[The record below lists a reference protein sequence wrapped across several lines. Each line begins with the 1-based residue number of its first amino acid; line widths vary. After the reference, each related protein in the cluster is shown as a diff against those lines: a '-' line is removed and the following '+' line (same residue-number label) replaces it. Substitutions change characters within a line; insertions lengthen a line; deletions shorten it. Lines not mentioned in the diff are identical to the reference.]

1 MIGRLAGTVIEK
13 TPPLILLDVSGVGY
27 EVSVPMSTFCNLPAE
42 GGKVVLL
49 THLIVREDAHLLFGF
64 ATAGE
69 RNVFRALL
77 KVSGIGPRIALAILS
92 GMKAEDVVAAVEN
105 QQSSLL
111 TRIPGIGK
119 KTAERLVLELKGKLL
134 GLVPTGLQT
143 ATSSTTNDVLS
154 ALIALGYSEKE
165 AQAAVKGLDPDTS
178 VSEGIRLSLKQLSH

>member
-178 VSEGIRLSLKQLSH
+178 VSEGIRLALKQLSH

>member
-27 EVSVPMSTFCNLPAE
+27 EVNVPMSTFCNLPAE

-178 VSEGIRLSLKQLSH
+178 VSEGIRLALKQLSH

>member
-64 ATAGE
+64 ATPGE

-143 ATSSTTNDVLS
+143 ATSSATNDVLS
-154 ALIALGYSEKE
+154 ALIALGYSDKE

-178 VSEGIRLSLKQLSH
+178 VSEGIRLALKQLSH

>member
-64 ATAGE
+64 ATPGE

-143 ATSSTTNDVLS
+143 ATSSATNDVLS

-178 VSEGIRLSLKQLSH
+178 VSEGIRLALKQLSH

>member
-92 GMKAEDVVAAVEN
+92 GMKAEDVVATVEN

-178 VSEGIRLSLKQLSH
+178 VSEGIRLALKQLSH

>member
-178 VSEGIRLSLKQLSH
+178 VSEGIRLALKLLSH

>member
-77 KVSGIGPRIALAILS
+77 KVSWIVPRIALAILS

-178 VSEGIRLSLKQLSH
+178 VSEGIRLALKQLSH

>member
-143 ATSSTTNDVLS
+143 ATSSNTNDVLS

-178 VSEGIRLSLKQLSH
+178 VSEGIRLALKQLSH

>member
-1 MIGRLAGTVIEK
+1 MIGRLAGTVIET

-178 VSEGIRLSLKQLSH
+178 VSEGIRLALKQLSH